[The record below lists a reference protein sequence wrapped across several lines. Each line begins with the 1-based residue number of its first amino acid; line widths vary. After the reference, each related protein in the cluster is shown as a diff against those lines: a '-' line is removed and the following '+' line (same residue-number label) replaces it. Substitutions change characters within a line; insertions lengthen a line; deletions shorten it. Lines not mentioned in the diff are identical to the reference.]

1 MLNISPLLL
10 TTTVI
15 IFLVSMYIL
24 NKILYKPLLD
34 FMKNRDESIAI
45 DYENA
50 SKNSD
55 DVSIYLDEAKQIIK
69 DAKTEA
75 SSLRSLAIEEAKEYA
90 QKKTDERKSE
100 LEEEYT
106 VFLKGLNSERV
117 EFKNGLLAQMPL
129 YKEGI
134 KAKLNQI

>member
-50 SKNSD
+50 SK
-55 DVSIYLDEAKQIIK
+55 K
-69 DAKTEA
+69 
-75 SSLRSLAIEEAKEYA
+75 
-90 QKKTDERKSE
+90 
-100 LEEEYT
+100 
-106 VFLKGLNSERV
+106 
-117 EFKNGLLAQMPL
+117 
-129 YKEGI
+129 
-134 KAKLNQI
+134 